1 MTLTEVYDDANAA
14 ELAGFDE
21 SHWWY
26 RCKAD
31 LVTTAMER
39 TAPPEG
45 APGWLVDLGGGSG
58 GVTAML
64 RWPRDRVIVVEGHQ
78 ELATRARERHGL
90 ATLRTSVRAVP
101 LADQAAG
108 VVCLLDV
115 IEHFQDPVDVLREAT
130 RVLAPDGRLVVNVPA
145 HEWLWSAFDDRVGH
159 VRRYTRTRLR
169 AELAAVGFEPLLLTH
184 IFGWLVPP
192 MWLKRKLLSRGAV
205 EIGHDTESWAI
216 SRAARALTFAERAL
230 LGRAAL
236 PIGTS
241 VLAVATRAGRHP
253 G

>member
-1 MTLTEVYDDANAA
+1 MTLTEVYDDANAT

-31 LVTTAMER
+31 LVKTALER
-39 TAPPEG
+39 TAPPDS

-64 RWPRDRVIVVEGHQ
+64 GWPRDRVIVVEGHP

-90 ATLRTSVRAVP
+90 ATLRTSVRHVP
-101 LADQAAG
+101 LADRAAG

-115 IEHFQDPVDVLREAT
+115 IEHFPHPVDVLREAT

-145 HEWLWSAFDDRVGH
+145 HQWLWSAFDDRVGH
-159 VRRYTRTRLR
+159 VRRYTPAALR
-169 AELAAVGFEPLLLTH
+169 ADLAAVRFGPLLLTH
-184 IFGWLVPP
+184 IFSWLVPP
-192 MWLKRKLLSRGAV
+192 MWLKRKLLSGGAV
-205 EIGHDTESWAI
+205 EIGHDQDSWAI
-216 SRAARALTFAERAL
+216 DHAARALTFAERAL
-230 LGRAAL
+230 LGRVAL

-241 VLAVATRAGRHP
+241 VLCVATRAPRRRR
-253 G
+253 